1 VITGSRTLKQVCE
14 VFMMVGRLGRLGWGP
29 RCQGRG
35 RATESIGEDVILVFR
50 FDRLE
55 LAVGE
60 VGGLSAREMCFMT
73 LFVLVIANGHH
84 LGHPH

>member
-14 VFMMVGRLGRLGWGP
+14 VFMMVGRLGCFGGGP

-55 LAVGE
+55 QAVGE
-60 VGGLSAREMCFMT
+60 VGGLSAYEMYFMT
-73 LFVLVIANGHH
+73 LFGIS
-84 LGHPH
+84 